1 MTNVVR
7 YAIDMYVKNIRMLLL
22 FSLAFIVAFLI
33 PIFASFPTFTDLGG
47 IFIRSASTLQ
57 NLNPLTTIII
67 VVAVFLSTLFL
78 SFAMVSINVLVK
90 HSRTFSGISRE
101 VLKGLENY
109 TGLVFAT
116 LIIYTVI
123 VALVGLFTQPT
134 GHSALITSIVGLVLA
149 PFFFYAP
156 ASIVIDDSK
165 ILRAMKKSAVFFIK
179 RFDYFLLWLV
189 IGIALLSLVDELFT
203 LIGGQGALGVEFS
216 GMALLVFNSLF
227 IIPFL
232 VVLQSE
238 FYMKRFPLLKS

>member
-1 MTNVVR
+1 
-7 YAIDMYVKNIRMLLL
+7 
-22 FSLAFIVAFLI
+22 
-33 PIFASFPTFTDLGG
+33 
-47 IFIRSASTLQ
+47 
-57 NLNPLTTIII
+57 
-67 VVAVFLSTLFL
+67 
-78 SFAMVSINVLVK
+78 
-90 HSRTFSGISRE
+90 
-101 VLKGLENY
+101 
-109 TGLVFAT
+109 
-116 LIIYTVI
+116 
-123 VALVGLFTQPT
+123 
-134 GHSALITSIVGLVLA
+134 VLA

-216 GMALLVFNSLF
+216 GIALLVFNSLF